1 MSISIAIDAMG
12 GDHGLSVTVPA
23 ALNALQQFQDI
34 SIILVGRVH
43 EIEQALAGQTYD
55 RERLRIEAADQV
67 VAMDDLPSKA
77 LRQKKQSSMR
87 IALNLVKQ
95 DQAQACVSAGNTGAL
110 MAVSKFVLKT
120 LPGVDRPAICT
131 SMPSMTGHVHVL
143 DLGANVNAEGKSL
156 AQFAIMGSVLAQ
168 AVDNQAQPKVGLLN
182 IGEEEIK
189 GHQRIKDAN
198 ALLKATDI
206 NYIGYVEG
214 DEIYQGNVDVV
225 SCDGFD
231 GNVALKASE
240 GVAKMI
246 SFYLKDAFAKNW
258 LTRLAGLVAWPVLKS
273 FKHQVDPR
281 RYNGAS
287 FLGLRKIVIKSHG
300 SADAFSFYHAIA
312 EARLE
317 VQKNV
322 PGLIAKQVH
331 ALLSPSSKAVSI
343 AASKAAEM
351 SASTEGAH
359 ESRV

>member
-1 MSISIAIDAMG
+1 MRIAIDAMG
-12 GDHGLSVTVPA
+12 GDHGVTVTVPA
-23 ALNALQQFQDI
+23 ALKALKTFDDI
-34 SIILVGRVH
+34 SIVLVGRPD
-43 EIEQALAGQTYD
+43 EIEQALAGADYAPD
-55 RERLRIEAADQV
+55 RLSIEPAEQV
-67 VAMDDLPSKA
+67 VTMDDLPSKA

-87 IALNLVKQ
+87 LALNLVK
-95 DQAQACVSAGNTGAL
+95 DDKAQACVSAGNTGAL

-143 DLGANVNAEGKSL
+143 DLGANINADGNSL
-156 AQFAIMGSVLAQ
+156 AQFAVMGSVLAR
-168 AVDNQAQPKVGLLN
+168 AVDNNPNPKVGLLN

-198 ALLKATDI
+198 EILKRTQI

-231 GNVALKASE
+231 GNVALKSSE

-246 SFYLKDAFAKNW
+246 AFYLRQAFNKNW
-258 LTRLAGLVAWPVLKS
+258 LTRLAGLVAWPVLRA
-273 FKHQVDPR
+273 FKAKVDPR
-281 RYNGAS
+281 QYNGAS

-300 SADAFSFYHAIA
+300 SADEFSFYHAIA

-322 PGLIAKQVH
+322 PDLIAEEVH
-331 ALLSPSSKAVSI
+331 HLLG
-343 AASKAAEM
+343 AASDQDA
-351 SASTEGAH
+351 
-359 ESRV
+359 